1 MGFGWIV
8 EALEN
13 AMERLCRR
21 YFQGEWLLP
30 WLPDDL

>member
-8 EALEN
+8 GALEN
-13 AMERLCRR
+13 AVERLCRR